1 MGIKSI
7 GTTTQFPGRSD
18 LGDVSVLI
26 DGVEQPLYRL
36 PGGELFVV
44 SRPRRAYQMKMV
56 ATSGGELE
64 FVIFD
69 SEVDN
74 TGGYAE
80 RPTGRLGNVLSRG
93 GTHVLDKTGDVDDS
107 LPLKFKR
114 GTGFIQCVLYFEYRS
129 GYSMDPFPMIETGS
143 FQRGARLGE
152 LTIYYGS
159 RFELQLRLMRLKAT
173 LPVAR
178 RDANETL

>member
-7 GTTTQFPGRSD
+7 GTTTQFPDRSD
-18 LGDVSVLI
+18 LGNVSVLI

-44 SRPRRAYQMKMV
+44 SRPRRAYQMKMMV
-56 ATSGGELE
+56 TGGGELE

-74 TGGYAE
+74 TGGYSV
-80 RPTGRLGNVLSRG
+80 RPTGRLGNVLSHS
-93 GTHVLDKTGDVDDS
+93 GTHVLDKTGDMDDS

-114 GTGFIQCVLYFEYRS
+114 GTGFIQCALYFEYRS

-143 FQRGARLGE
+143 FQRGALLGE

-159 RFELQLRLMRLKAT
+159 RFELKLRRMGLKNT
-173 LPVAR
+173 LPAAH
-178 RDANETL
+178 RDAKETP